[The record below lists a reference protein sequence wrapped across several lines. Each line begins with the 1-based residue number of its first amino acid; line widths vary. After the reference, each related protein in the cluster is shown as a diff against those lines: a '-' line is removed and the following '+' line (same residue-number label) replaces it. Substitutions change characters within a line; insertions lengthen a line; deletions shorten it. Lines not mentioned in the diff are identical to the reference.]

1 MPTLLYSSL
10 FGQSDQYVHNSG
22 VGGHF
27 FSHIFIHVVQSF
39 LMSSLT
45 DLMRLF
51 SDVPI
56 SLFNAASIQ
65 YLETFVVSIQ
75 LVLLH

>member
-1 MPTLLYSSL
+1 
-10 FGQSDQYVHNSG
+10 
-22 VGGHF
+22 
-27 FSHIFIHVVQSF
+27 
-39 LMSSLT
+39 MSSLT

-65 YLETFVVSIQ
+65 YLKTFVVSIQ
-75 LVLLH
+75 LVLLHCLAILFYIRVSEVCLLKFELVSRRYLC